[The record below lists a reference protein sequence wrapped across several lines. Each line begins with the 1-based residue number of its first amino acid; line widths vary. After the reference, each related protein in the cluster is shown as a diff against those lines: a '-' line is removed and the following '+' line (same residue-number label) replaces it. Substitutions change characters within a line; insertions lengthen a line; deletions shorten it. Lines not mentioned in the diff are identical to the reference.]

1 MESFEIIIASIPYR
15 ERVVAEIYYKNMY
28 WVEISQEEEE
38 LVVQFY
44 PHPNEKCW
52 EFSLDEA
59 LEALVLAK
67 KKLLDM
73 DGQQE

>member
-1 MESFEIIIASIPYR
+1 
-15 ERVVAEIYYKNMY
+15 MY